1 MNSKLKSKPQRCRA
15 IIFNAD
21 KILLIKRIKHNE
33 VYWVFPGG
41 KVEDQESLET
51 AVERECLEEL
61 GLRVKAQKLFTK
73 LLSTKPQTVNQEEF
87 FFICEVIS
95 GELGSGTGPEYQP
108 DNHYEGEHRPEWLKL
123 SEIPQLDLRPQQV
136 RDLLLVEFN

>member
-1 MNSKLKSKPQRCRA
+1 MNSKLESKPQRCRA

-108 DNHYEGEHRPEWLKL
+108 DNHMRASIDQNGL
-123 SEIPQLDLRPQQV
+123 SYQKSPHSIFAPSK
-136 RDLLLVEFN
+136 